1 MFKPKTPISALSA
14 SPNWG
19 RERDGRL
26 DLCKQMCSHT
36 GIQFIQMML
45 GGAHIEEIYNEPS
58 SDFELNRQSEPETTG
73 LMDVF
78 TGIRSRHLGYI
89 SKLT

>member
-1 MFKPKTPISALSA
+1 MYSHQVKLPALKVLFGKDQ
-14 SPNWG
+14 NFG
-19 RERDGRL
+19 KRVY
-26 DLCKQMCSHT
+26 SHT